1 MPVEVQEEP
10 KTLKTTVGVGE
21 PVWLTEYSRKGE
33 TSTSVFATEEA
44 ALVDVC
50 WYVLDFIEDG
60 RLDLEDECW
69 EEFIQLCDEGKLDE
83 AYQLWNTAME
93 EELTHEIFLYITTN
107 TLGFVQDLVSIP
119 EKASRARAKLKGEVI
134 EPLADTI
141 VPEAAPT
148 TEVDVDPEG

>member
-21 PVWLTEYSRKGE
+21 PVWLTEYDRKGE
-33 TSTSVFATEEA
+33 HSISAFATREA

-50 WYVLDFIEDG
+50 WYVLDFIECG

-69 EEFIQLCDEGKLDE
+69 AEFIQLCDEGKLDE
-83 AYQLWNTAME
+83 AYLLWDTAME
-93 EELTHEIFLYITTN
+93 EELTHEIFLYITEN
-107 TLGFVQDLVSIP
+107 PLGCEPPEGSIS
-119 EKASRARAKLKGEVI
+119 EKAAAARAKLKGEVI
-134 EPLADTI
+134 DPAADTI